1 MSYYRNSVKPNCE
14 TDNVCSTAPYNLYC
28 THVARP
34 IFFFMSFHD
43 RIIHKEGHFGLI
55 QLVYP
60 RHFLLTCC
68 TKPEKWEIMYMC
80 ACGIDLPYVYMIFR
94 LDLGTILTVW
104 YFSFSLDI
112 QLIIIINFTRSMWNS
127 LNVDIRNTST
137 IFRLNIRLMTKY
149 AYPYSAF
156 FTFNGIEN
164 YNILHTYLWYKSIPL
179 NYDLFRY
186 TIINLFQLW
195 FLVWESIYHFFLWLC
210 TVFSNQTY
218 NEKKTILLEQ
228 FQNQI

>member
-1 MSYYRNSVKPNCE
+1 
-14 TDNVCSTAPYNLYC
+14 
-28 THVARP
+28 
-34 IFFFMSFHD
+34 
-43 RIIHKEGHFGLI
+43 
-55 QLVYP
+55 
-60 RHFLLTCC
+60 
-68 TKPEKWEIMYMC
+68 MYMC

-156 FTFNGIEN
+156 FTF
-164 YNILHTYLWYKSIPL
+164 
-179 NYDLFRY
+179 
-186 TIINLFQLW
+186 
-195 FLVWESIYHFFLWLC
+195 FFY
-210 TVFSNQTY
+210 F
-218 NEKKTILLEQ
+218 
-228 FQNQI
+228 